1 MKSRLVRWLT
11 PCWTLWGKC
20 DPKRNFPRLSETFS
34 GAKRKLMG
42 SRRVAP
48 LIWAWARTCI
58 LSAFSISQPAAPWSA
73 ASNPQSTK
81 TLLGSVD
88 SLSCQLPPSPLFF
101 FFSFL
106 FSSLSCS
113 LFPVCLPFSLPL
125 CFDPGHL
132 SQVFLTLRCRG
143 LVIRL
148 HWSKSIFQ
156 GHRVDHECWELW
168 KALEN
173 F

>member
-1 MKSRLVRWLT
+1 MKSHLVRWLT

-34 GAKRKLMG
+34 GTERKLMD

-48 LIWAWARTCI
+48 LIWACARTCI
-58 LSAFSISQPAAPWSA
+58 LSAFSISQPAAPA
-73 ASNPQSTK
+73 
-81 TLLGSVD
+81 L
-88 SLSCQLPPSPLFF
+88 LPPVSSLPPCF

-113 LFPVCLPFSLPL
+113 PFSVCLPFSLPP
-125 CFDPGHL
+125 CFDPGHW
-132 SQVFLTLRCRG
+132 SRAFLTLRCRG

-156 GHRVDHECWELW
+156 GHRADRECWELW